1 MPNVGVQTAPAD
13 DAFHVELPSAAT
25 TYSPPAADDSAQM
38 GSADP
43 SNGSAEMFVDN
54 SCCAGLKFLCYIS
67 LVNMARMSSS
77 RAQGGDVVRLF
88 ASDSSPKQVRPVRA
102 DGQACGLT
110 DPMLLDAEHCGAVL
124 VRGHTGRPV
133 KTVHAAS
140 LRQDPVMKSASLIER
155 NW

>member
-25 TYSPPAADDSAQM
+25 TQVPTDSPTAAGDSAQM

-77 RAQGGDVVRLF
+77 RAQGGDAVRLF
-88 ASDSSPKQVRPVRA
+88 ASDSSPKQVRPVGA

-110 DPMLLDAEHCGAVL
+110 DPMLLDAEHYCGAVL
-124 VRGHTGRPV
+124 VLGHTGRPV
-133 KTVHAAS
+133 TKY
-140 LRQDPVMKSASLIER
+140 
-155 NW
+155 